1 MKKICFKIPIIFNLE
16 NVIMIFIENLVN
28 VAMRMEEAF
37 YNISMYLYNKNLIE
51 YARSEPKSMI
61 CNIEGSSTVD
71 FLLKHENQDRK
82 SFVWPK
88 LDINVG

>member
-1 MKKICFKIPIIFNLE
+1 MLEKPCPLPLPITMTVCARSPLRHVDIKK
-16 NVIMIFIENLVN
+16 FIGRKVDTLFVQ
-28 VAMRMEEAF
+28 
-37 YNISMYLYNKNLIE
+37 KNLSNLGHLFLSK
-51 YARSEPKSMI
+51 YSKMSKH
-61 CNIEGSSTVD
+61 CLLD